1 MSHDVKSKLGISLF
15 IMIRINYSVKST
27 RIKDSRIIYSVIYIY
42 RYRNIPN
49 YQSRCC
55 RFGTLFCNNQHK
67 NRQQFLSQNVTT
79 SQHFLFLRRPMPHIS
94 NKNQNSKLT
103 EHSECLIF
111 DGL

>member
-15 IMIRINYSVKST
+15 IMICINYSVKST
-27 RIKDSRIIYSVIYIY
+27 SIKDSRIIYSVIYID
-42 RYRNIPN
+42 RYINIPN
-49 YQSRCC
+49 YHSRCC

-67 NRQQFLSQNVTT
+67 NRQQFASQNVTT
-79 SQHFLFLRRPMPHIS
+79 SLHFLFLRRPMPHIS

>member
-27 RIKDSRIIYSVIYIY
+27 SIKDSRVIYSVIYIY
-42 RYRNIPN
+42 RYINIPN

-67 NRQQFLSQNVTT
+67 NRQQFPSQNVTT

-103 EHSECLIF
+103 EHSECLIL